1 MLAWLGVFAALWS
14 VDVGGD
20 PNAVWPPLP
29 RELPGADIS
38 PLPTALPTD
47 EFPPIVR
54 HPVLYTTLETA
65 LALAGG
71 TVWYLR
77 HGTDESWREAFD
89 LRTWKRKLNGEDV
102 DFDGDHFNTNAAGH
116 PISGSG
122 YYQIAR
128 GNGLGPGAAFVTSAL
143 ASTFWEYFVELPE
156 HPSINDLIM
165 TPVGGAVIGEATY
178 RLGRYLAVSGSGSVR
193 CAAAFVF
200 SPVAMIND
208 RLHCR
213 RRDGVLPAA
222 RLELSLGFNRAVF
235 DTGATRNEVAIGF
248 GSDIVTQRAYRQA
261 GEGAVVVGPGQWA
274 GFNGDLRLGE
284 NNLEGAWF
292 NARAVWGGRYQRH
305 YLSMTEETDLPE
317 AGGPPR
323 GWGWLLG
330 MGSSFD
336 YRLRDL
342 PTVHDRIASV
352 GLLGP
357 AFELSARN
365 GAIMR
370 ATFNLQ
376 YAFALV
382 GSLAYRA
389 DPISPADG
397 VIKTELRNFGYYYA
411 QGVVSAATVMFDLG
425 PVGFS
430 ADGRGGWYWS
440 INAGDPAQSSI
451 QRDVHLHDTRFYLT
465 TSMWTRPLVGAARFG
480 LSYQQVWRHSNM
492 LGATMA
498 STETDLL
505 ATTTLIF

>member
-1 MLAWLGVFAALWS
+1 MLAWLGVVTALLS
-14 VDVGGD
+14 VDVGAD
-20 PNAVWPPLP
+20 TNAAWPEPP
-29 RELPGADIS
+29 PALPGADIS
-38 PLPTALPTD
+38 PLPSGLSTD
-47 EFPPIVR
+47 EFRPIVR
-54 HPVLYTTLETA
+54 HPYLYTALETT
-65 LALAGG
+65 LALTAG
-71 TVWYLR
+71 TIWYLR
-77 HGTDESWREAFD
+77 HGTDESWRAAFEF
-89 LRTWKRKLNGEDV
+89 RTWKRKLIGEDV

-116 PISGSG
+116 PIGGAG

-128 GNGLGPGAAFVTSAL
+128 GNGLGPGAAFITSAL

-200 SPVAMIND
+200 APVAMIND

-213 RRDGVLPAA
+213 RRDEVLPSA
-222 RLELSLGFNRAVF
+222 RLELSLGFNRVAF
-235 DTGATRNEVAIGF
+235 DSGMTRNEVALGF
-248 GSDIVTQRAYRQA
+248 GSDIVTKRVYQRA
-261 GEGAVVVGPGQWA
+261 GEGGVAVGPGQWA
-274 GFNGDLRLGE
+274 GFNADLLLGE

-292 NARAVWGGRYQRH
+292 NARTVWAGRYQRH
-305 YLSMTEETDLPE
+305 YRSMTDETDLPE
-317 AGGPPR
+317 VGGPPQ

-382 GSLAYRA
+382 GSMAYRA
-389 DPISPADG
+389 DPMSLADN

-411 QGVVSAATVMFDLG
+411 QGVVSAATLMFDLG
-425 PVGFS
+425 PIGFS
-430 ADGRGGWYWS
+430 GDARGGWYWS
-440 INAGDPAQSSI
+440 INAGDPSQSTI
-451 QRDVHLHDTRFYLT
+451 QRDILLHDTRFYLT

-480 LSYQQVWRHSNM
+480 LSYQQIWRHSNM
-492 LGATMA
+492 LGATIA
-498 STETDLL
+498 ENESDLL
-505 ATTTLIF
+505 ATTALIF

>member
-1 MLAWLGVFAALWS
+1 MLAWLGVVAALWS
-14 VDVGGD
+14 GD
-20 PNAVWPPLP
+20 LGAEPMAGPPALPSEPPRADIFPLP
-29 RELPGADIS
+29 RELP
-38 PLPTALPTD
+38 TD
-47 EFPPIVR
+47 EFQPNVR
-54 HPVLYTTLETA
+54 HPYLYTTLETV
-65 LALAGG
+65 LVLAGG

-77 HGTDESWREAFD
+77 HGTDESWRDAFD
-89 LRTWKRKLNGEDV
+89 FRTWKRKLNGEDV
-102 DFDGDHFNTNAAGH
+102 TFDGDHFNTNAAGH
-116 PISGSG
+116 PIDGAG

-143 ASTFWEYFVELPE
+143 ASTFWEFFVELPE

-200 SPVAMIND
+200 APVAMIND

-213 RRDGVLPAA
+213 QRDGILPAA
-222 RLELSLGFNRAVF
+222 RLELSVGLNRVEF
-235 DTGATRNEVAIGF
+235 DGGATRNEVALAF

-261 GEGAVVVGPGQWA
+261 GSGGVMIGPGQWA
-274 GFNGDLRLGE
+274 GFNTDLRLGE
-284 NNLEGAWF
+284 SNLEGAWF

-305 YLSMTEETDLPE
+305 YRSMTEETDLPGT
-317 AGGPPR
+317 GGPTQ

-336 YRLRDL
+336 YRLRNL

-365 GAIMR
+365 GATMR

-382 GSLAYRA
+382 GSIAYRA
-389 DPISPADG
+389 DPTSLADD

-411 QGVVSAATVMFDLG
+411 QGVVSSATLMFDLG
-425 PVGFS
+425 AIGFN

-440 INAGDPAQSSI
+440 INDGDPAQSAI
-451 QRDVHLHDTRFYLT
+451 QRDVRLHDTRFYLT
-465 TSMWTRPLVGAARFG
+465 TSVWTRPLVGAARFG
-480 LSYQQVWRHSNM
+480 LAYQQVWRHSNM
-492 LGATMA
+492 LGATIA
-498 STETDLL
+498 TTENDIL
-505 ATTTLIF
+505 ATAALIF